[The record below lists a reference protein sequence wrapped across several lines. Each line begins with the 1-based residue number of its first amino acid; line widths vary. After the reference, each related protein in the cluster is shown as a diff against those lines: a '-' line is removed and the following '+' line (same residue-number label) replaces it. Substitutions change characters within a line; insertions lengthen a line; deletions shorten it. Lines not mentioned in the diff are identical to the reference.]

1 MSVDTLTL
9 KPYNVFHHLQ
19 KKIIILSR
27 QPKATDYNGKLF
39 IPLAT
44 VTLTLPPPPPVP
56 PPALCKHCMVNSSA
70 NLIRG
75 MLEYPKQDFFL
86 SYMLKNT
93 TVLGFKL
100 RYLNLRN
107 LNLLYRP
114 WCCTLFFT
122 MSSCVRCSRLQN
134 NKQPY
139 VVCCYSECTSHTRQ
153 AEKSA

>member
-9 KPYNVFHHLQ
+9 KPYNAFHHLQ
-19 KKIIILSR
+19 KKLIILSR

-39 IPLAT
+39 IALAT
-44 VTLTLPPPPPVP
+44 VTLTLPPPPPP
-56 PPALCKHCMVNSSA
+56 PPPPCVNTAWYVNSSA

-100 RYLNLRN
+100 R
-107 LNLLYRP
+107 
-114 WCCTLFFT
+114 
-122 MSSCVRCSRLQN
+122 
-134 NKQPY
+134 
-139 VVCCYSECTSHTRQ
+139 
-153 AEKSA
+153 